1 MTINKVMLVGNLT
14 RDPEIRRTANDT
26 AVLSFGM
33 AVNER
38 IRNGDSGEWTDRPNY
53 FDCTMF
59 GKRAEKLCEMLAKGQ
74 KVAIEGKLRWN
85 QWEKDG
91 QKRSKVE
98 VVVDELEFMS
108 RGGGSGSY
116 GSNGR
121 VQQSTADVIEVAYYD
136 EEIPF

>member
-1 MTINKVMLVGNLT
+1 MSVNRVVLVGNLT
-14 RDPEIRRTANDT
+14 RDPEIRRTASDT
-26 AVLSFGM
+26 AVLNFGI

-38 IRNGDSGEWTDRPNY
+38 IRNGNTGEWGDRPNY

-59 GKRAEKLCEMLAKGQ
+59 GKRAEKLHEMLSKGQ

-108 RGGGSGSY
+108 RSDSRSENRY
-116 GSNGR
+116 
-121 VQQSTADVIEVAYYD
+121 QYDVIVDDSSSIYD